1 MTDANARFQGTIPDL
16 YDRHLGPVIFRPYAE
31 DLAQRL
37 IVSDADRV
45 LETACGTGILTKE
58 LRARLPRAARLVAT
72 DLNEPMIAYAGT
84 KLADMD
90 EIEWQTADA
99 AALPFPPDSFD
110 AVVCQFGVMFVPDK
124 AAAFREAR
132 RVLACGTWRL
142 ARTRGRACGGGTRPR
157 GRRPAV
163 SFDDAGGRRDRKGR
177 RRLVQVAAAALI
189 SARAASASSDATRP
203 TGPMSSATSRS
214 AAAPCRHTA

>member
-16 YDRHLGPVIFRPYAE
+16 CDRHLGPVIFRPYAE

-37 IVSDADRV
+37 MVSDADRV

-84 KLADMD
+84 KLADVD

-132 RVLACGTWRL
+132 RVLAKGGMLVFNVWDRLDENPFAAIANRVIDAHFPANPPNFTGSRWASTIGTCCDRCC
-142 ARTRGRACGGGTRPR
+142 ARPGSPESSWTR
-157 GRRPAV
+157 
-163 SFDDAGGRRDRKGR
+163 
-177 RRLVQVAAAALI
+177 
-189 SARAASASSDATRP
+189 
-203 TGPMSSATSRS
+203 
-214 AAAPCRHTA
+214 